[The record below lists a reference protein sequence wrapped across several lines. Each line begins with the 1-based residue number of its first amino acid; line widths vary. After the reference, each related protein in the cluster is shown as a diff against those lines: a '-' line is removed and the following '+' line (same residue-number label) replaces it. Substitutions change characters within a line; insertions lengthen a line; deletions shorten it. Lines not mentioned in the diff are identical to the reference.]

1 MSRGCKVLQSF
12 GHQVVGVHTTETM
25 HRALPIYLSVFL
37 MSSVFAGGSWC
48 ANTARARAAA
58 LGLDLPRTQ
67 FVPYYL
73 RPTRHRSFDPIETHY
88 ENNYGPKEAEFEPI
102 LLHNGKIQRDG
113 YPSDWAY
120 GQVFP
125 RGFQPKPSTL
135 NYHGSDPSLADS
147 SVSHSVYTPKGQ
159 FVSSHKPN
167 FEQVKNSVP
176 RPNVMV
182 APSQFEYSDK
192 VDNRGYYKPVVVQP
206 FASRRRT
213 AQSVVSRPQSRGVVP
228 YGKSILWSWPQ

>member
-1 MSRGCKVLQSF
+1 MSRGCKVLESF
-12 GHQVVGVHTTETM
+12 GHQVVCVHTTETM

-37 MSSVFAGGSWC
+37 ISSVFAGGSWC

-67 FVPYYL
+67 FVPYHL
-73 RPTRHRSFDPIETHY
+73 RPTRHRSFDPIKTHY

-102 LLHNGKIQRDG
+102 LPHNGEIQGDG
-113 YPSDWAY
+113 YPNDWAY

-135 NYHGSDPSLADS
+135 NHHGSDLSLADS
-147 SVSHSVYTPKGQ
+147 SVSHFVYTQKGQ
-159 FVSSHKPN
+159 FVSSHKLN

-176 RPNVMV
+176 RSNVMV
-182 APSQFEYSDK
+182 APSQFEYSEK

-206 FASRRRT
+206 VTSRRTT
-213 AQSVVSRPQSRGVVP
+213 AQSVVSRHQSRGAVP